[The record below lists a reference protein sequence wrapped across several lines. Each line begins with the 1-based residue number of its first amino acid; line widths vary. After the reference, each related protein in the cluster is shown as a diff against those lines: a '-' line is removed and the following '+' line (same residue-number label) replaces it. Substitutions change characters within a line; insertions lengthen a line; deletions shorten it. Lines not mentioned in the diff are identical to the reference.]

1 VTHSLRA
8 WAETWPLVRPF
19 AISRGTKTQA
29 HVIVCVVEGE
39 GCIGRGECV
48 PYARYGESV
57 GSVLASIRESAPAIA
72 AGMDRPGLIERLP
85 AGAARN
91 AIDCALFDWEAKS
104 QGRPA
109 WDIAGVAVP
118 AEQTTAETIALDD
131 VEGMARAARLVS
143 DRPLLKVKV
152 PRDDVIARLTAVRRA
167 APSAGLIVDANE
179 AWDRQTLD
187 MVCQPLADLGVK
199 MIEQPLPA
207 GEDGALA
214 GYRGVVPLCADE
226 SFHTAAD
233 LERLKPLYQIM
244 NIKLDK
250 AGGLTAALALA
261 RAVHAAGLH
270 VMIGCMVATSL
281 AIAPALLLGSLATV
295 IDLDGP
301 LWLARDRAPAL
312 AIRAGRIAPPPAELW
327 G

>member
-1 VTHSLRA
+1 MTRSLRA
-8 WAETWPLVRPF
+8 WAETWPLARPF

-29 HVIVCVVEGE
+29 HVIICVVEGD

-48 PYARYGESV
+48 PYGRYGEST
-57 GSVLASIRESAPAIA
+57 GSVLASIREAAPAIA
-72 AGMDRPGLIERLP
+72 AGLDRPGLLERMP

-91 AIDCALFDWEAKS
+91 AIDCALFDWEAKV
-104 QGRPA
+104 QRRPA
-109 WDIAGVAVP
+109 WDIAGVAAP
-118 AEQTTAETIALDD
+118 AEQTTAETIGLGD
-131 VEGMARAARLVS
+131 VEAMARTARALS

-152 PRDDVIARLTAVRRA
+152 GRDDVMARVAAVRRE
-167 APSAGLIVDANE
+167 APRASLIVDANE

-187 MVCQPLADLGVK
+187 TVCQPLADLGVE

-207 GEDGALA
+207 AEDDALA
-214 GYRGVVPLCADE
+214 GYSGLVPLCADE

-233 LERLKPLYQIM
+233 MERLKLLYRIM

-261 RAVHAAGLH
+261 RAVRAAGLE

-281 AIAPALLLGSLATV
+281 AIAPALLLGTLAKV

-301 LWLARDRAPAL
+301 LWLARDRTPSL
-312 AIRAGRIAPPPAELW
+312 SIRAGRIPPPPAALW

>member
-1 VTHSLRA
+1 MTRSLRA
-8 WAETWPLVRPF
+8 WAETWPLARPF

-29 HVIVCVVEGE
+29 HVIVCAVEGD
-39 GCIGRGECV
+39 GGIGRGECV
-48 PYARYGESV
+48 PYGRYGENA
-57 GSVLASIRESAPAIA
+57 GSVLASIREAAPAIA
-72 AGMDRPGLIERLP
+72 AGMDRPALLTLFP

-91 AIDCALFDWEAKS
+91 ALDCALLDWEAKV

-109 WDIAGVAVP
+109 WNIVGVAAPSV
-118 AEQTTAETIALDD
+118 QTTAETVALDD
-131 VEGMARAARLVS
+131 IEGMARAARLVS

-152 PRDDVIARLTAVRRA
+152 GRDDVIARVAAVRSA
-167 APSAGLIVDANE
+167 APHARLLVDANE
-179 AWDRQTLD
+179 AWDRPTLEA
-187 MVCQPLADLGVK
+187 VCQPLADLGVE

-207 GEDGALA
+207 AEDEALA
-214 GYRGVVPLCADE
+214 GYGGPVPLCADE

-233 LERLKPLYQIM
+233 LKRLQPLYQIM

-261 RAVHAAGLH
+261 RTVHAAGLD

-281 AIAPALLLGSLATV
+281 AIAPAMLLGTLATL

-301 LWLARDRAPAL
+301 LWLARDRAPGL
-312 AIRAGRIAPPPAELW
+312 SFHAGRIDPPPAELW

>member
-1 VTHSLRA
+1 MTRSLRA
-8 WAETWPLVRPF
+8 WAETWPLARPF

-29 HVIVCVVEGE
+29 HVIVCTVEE
-39 GCIGRGECV
+39 DGCIGRGECV

-57 GSVLASIRESAPAIA
+57 GSVLASIREAAPVIA
-72 AGMDRPGLIERLP
+72 AGLDRPGLIERLP

-91 AIDCALFDWEAKS
+91 AIDCALFDWEAKA
-104 QGRPA
+104 QGRRA
-109 WDIAGVAVP
+109 WDIAGVAAP
-118 AEQTTAETIALDD
+118 AVQTTAETIALDD
-131 VEGMARAARLVS
+131 VDGMARAARALS

-152 PRDDVIARLTAVRRA
+152 GGYDVIARVAAVRRA
-167 APSAGLIVDANE
+167 APRARLIVDANE

-187 MVCQPLADLGVK
+187 AVCQPLADLSVE

-207 GEDGALA
+207 DEDGALA
-214 GYRGVVPLCADE
+214 GYRGLVPLCADE

-233 LERLKPLYQIM
+233 LERLKPLFRIM

-261 RAVHAAGLH
+261 RQVHAADLRIM
-270 VMIGCMVATSL
+270 VGCMVATSL
-281 AIAPALLLGSLATV
+281 AIAPALLLGTLATV

-301 LWLARDRAPAL
+301 LWLANDRTPGL
-312 AIRAGRIAPPPAELW
+312 TIRAGRIGPPPAELW